1 MPRRHLSEPEVARAL
16 GMLEAGLGQR
26 RVAQTMGVS
35 HSVISRVNQRHQETG
50 LYSETPR
57 SGRPVLTT
65 PRDDRYLM
73 NLCLRN
79 RFHSARRLNNDFAA
93 ATGVI
98 VSTQTIRN
106 RLHRAN
112 MHARRPAQCVPLT
125 PAHGRIR
132 LNWAREHEEVILD
145 IELTERHSHIH
156 LYHFTSSADA
166 PIDPLFR
173 MWDDVRDIMQQLN
186 PSMCEIDY
194 SVFEDIQ
201 DSCVWCI
208 PTGGRRRSRQ
218 HFFYATRVNQT
229 GSLRRILRRYF
240 QNGDSRVNT
249 REHGESK
256 RWKNIY
262 FVIINCI
269 FCCNFQSLTFAV
281 LGWCLRTLNS
291 PSGYG
296 HVHVQVFKVPP
307 LYKRQL
313 NAVQLVYSLFWGV
326 LSFNVQGMSKMS

>member
-93 ATGVI
+93 ATG
-98 VSTQTIRN
+98 
-106 RLHRAN
+106 
-112 MHARRPAQCVPLT
+112 
-125 PAHGRIR
+125 
-132 LNWAREHEEVILD
+132 
-145 IELTERHSHIH
+145 
-156 LYHFTSSADA
+156 
-166 PIDPLFR
+166 
-173 MWDDVRDIMQQLN
+173 
-186 PSMCEIDY
+186 
-194 SVFEDIQ
+194 
-201 DSCVWCI
+201 
-208 PTGGRRRSRQ
+208 
-218 HFFYATRVNQT
+218 
-229 GSLRRILRRYF
+229 
-240 QNGDSRVNT
+240 
-249 REHGESK
+249 
-256 RWKNIY
+256 
-262 FVIINCI
+262 
-269 FCCNFQSLTFAV
+269 CNFQSLTFAV

>member
-1 MPRRHLSEPEVARAL
+1 MPEGQLS
-16 GMLEAGLGQR
+16 
-26 RVAQTMGVS
+26 VS
-35 HSVISRVNQRHQETG
+35 HSPLLTEESVSTG
-50 LYSETPR
+50 LGSMLDEPNSNGAEFFSQMREESLLTTMMDVREFGDDQERDLMP
-57 SGRPVLTT
+57 PVL
-65 PRDDRYLM
+65 
-73 NLCLRN
+73 
-79 RFHSARRLNNDFAA
+79 
-93 ATGVI
+93 
-98 VSTQTIRN
+98 Q
-106 RLHRAN
+106 N
-112 MHARRPAQCVPLT
+112 MTVLEEVASCAVKPL
-125 PAHGRIR
+125 
-132 LNWAREHEEVILD
+132 LLQEEVILD

-201 DSCVWCI
+201 DSCVWRAINKLQASDHNISTHFTLIVFCTYISVDYICSFATRIYQCI

>member
-1 MPRRHLSEPEVARAL
+1 MPEGQLS
-16 GMLEAGLGQR
+16 
-26 RVAQTMGVS
+26 VS
-35 HSVISRVNQRHQETG
+35 HSPLLTEESVSTG
-50 LYSETPR
+50 LGSMLDEPNSNGAEFFSQMREESLLTTMMDVREFGDDQERDLMP
-57 SGRPVLTT
+57 PVL
-65 PRDDRYLM
+65 
-73 NLCLRN
+73 
-79 RFHSARRLNNDFAA
+79 
-93 ATGVI
+93 
-98 VSTQTIRN
+98 Q
-106 RLHRAN
+106 N
-112 MHARRPAQCVPLT
+112 MTVLEEVASCAVKPL
-125 PAHGRIR
+125 
-132 LNWAREHEEVILD
+132 LLQEEVILD

-201 DSCVWCI
+201 DSCVWRAI
-208 PTGGRRRSRQ
+208 NKLQASDHNIST
-218 HFFYATRVNQT
+218 HFT
-229 GSLRRILRRYF
+229 LI
-240 QNGDSRVNT
+240 
-249 REHGESK
+249 
-256 RWKNIY
+256 
-262 FVIINCI
+262 
-269 FCCNFQSLTFAV
+269 CNFQSLTFAV

>member
-1 MPRRHLSEPEVARAL
+1 MPEGQLS
-16 GMLEAGLGQR
+16 
-26 RVAQTMGVS
+26 VS
-35 HSVISRVNQRHQETG
+35 HSPLLTEESVSTG
-50 LYSETPR
+50 LGSMLDEPNSNGAEFFSQMREESLLTTMMDVREFGDDQERDLMP
-57 SGRPVLTT
+57 PVL
-65 PRDDRYLM
+65 
-73 NLCLRN
+73 
-79 RFHSARRLNNDFAA
+79 
-93 ATGVI
+93 
-98 VSTQTIRN
+98 Q
-106 RLHRAN
+106 N
-112 MHARRPAQCVPLT
+112 MTVL
-125 PAHGRIR
+125 
-132 LNWAREHEEVILD
+132 EEEEVILD

-201 DSCVWCI
+201 DSCVWFLDIYLLCINKICCFPPSKILPPPVPADSRGPQLCI

>member
-1 MPRRHLSEPEVARAL
+1 MPEGQLS
-16 GMLEAGLGQR
+16 
-26 RVAQTMGVS
+26 VS
-35 HSVISRVNQRHQETG
+35 HSPLLTEESVSTG
-50 LYSETPR
+50 LGSMLDEPNSNGAEFFSQMREESLLTTMMDVREFGDDQERDLMP
-57 SGRPVLTT
+57 PVL
-65 PRDDRYLM
+65 
-73 NLCLRN
+73 
-79 RFHSARRLNNDFAA
+79 
-93 ATGVI
+93 
-98 VSTQTIRN
+98 Q
-106 RLHRAN
+106 N
-112 MHARRPAQCVPLT
+112 MTVL
-125 PAHGRIR
+125 
-132 LNWAREHEEVILD
+132 EE
-145 IELTERHSHIH
+145 
-156 LYHFTSSADA
+156 
-166 PIDPLFR
+166 
-173 MWDDVRDIMQQLN
+173 
-186 PSMCEIDY
+186 
-194 SVFEDIQ
+194 
-201 DSCVWCI
+201 CI